1 MLPFTKN
8 SKQCY
13 LRVVIFILLSLPANL
28 IAGDARKC
36 LFETYPYFK
45 DVFENYICLQREKKG
60 YTCTYKWIGQLDKK
74 AIENMSDSLINSFY
88 RSIVDNL
95 RFFPN
100 NKGTRYINDD
110 KCVRFLVEVFSDT
123 TIYINFRDRVFETLA
138 NRTSDNVLRPYKEKI
153 LSSLVYHNMK
163 YHFSFNAMAR
173 VAALLDCDQKEIDQ
187 LFPDKPQLT
196 LDVQARLHNK
206 KAISELIAT
215 FENEK
220 TFESKI
226 SAIHGLIFSAD
237 STAIRYVIK
246 NFNLPVADTL
256 YNWCVE
262 NTLQYEILTNLAFYH
277 PDEPLFNKGIGDA
290 IKYSFSF
297 PNPDSV
303 KVYYQKLYQ
312 WMDINYGVQP
322 VDTQPFPFLRRYCRK
337 K

>member
-1 MLPFTKN
+1 M
-8 SKQCY
+8 
-13 LRVVIFILLSLPANL
+13 
-28 IAGDARKC
+28 
-36 LFETYPYFK
+36 
-45 DVFENYICLQREKKG
+45 QREMKG
-60 YTCTYKWIGQLDKK
+60 YTCTDKWVVQLDKK
-74 AIENMSDSLINSFY
+74 AIENMSDSLIMSFY
-88 RSIVDNL
+88 SSIVNNL

-100 NKGTRYINDD
+100 NKGATYINDD
-110 KCVRFLVEVFSDT
+110 KCVRFLVEVFCDT
-123 TIYINFRDRVFETLA
+123 TIFINNRDEVFKMLA
-138 NRTSDNVLRPYKEKI
+138 IGSSNNVLKPYKEKI
-153 LSSLVYHNMK
+153 LSTLVYPNTKH
-163 YHFSFNAMAR
+163 HFSIKYMAR

-187 LFPDKPQLT
+187 LFPDKPQLPI
-196 LDVQARLHNK
+196 DVQARLHNK
-206 KAISELIAT
+206 RAIPELIAT

-220 TFESKI
+220 KFESKI

-237 STAIRYVIK
+237 SAAIRYVIK
-246 NFNLPVADTL
+246 NFNKPVADTL
-256 YNWCVE
+256 DNWCVE

-290 IKYSFSF
+290 IKYSFLF